1 MKRVRK
7 YKVSGAQRIRLH
19 SVYRMLAIKYLE
31 LGNSKKAK
39 EILGKHLRGIL
50 LTNYKSVEFQILEL
64 LALSETCAWI
74 DRNKRLKAL
83 EVALDLLNRNS
94 KIAPE
99 LQGEVFLELAH
110 CYVQLKDYNK
120 AHVYIKKAEELLPIV
135 YLGCPEERLDILRE
149 IEELYIQIKE

>member
-7 YKVSGAQRIRLH
+7 YKVCDAQRIRLH
-19 SVYRMLAIKYLE
+19 SVYRMLAIKYFE
-31 LGNSKKAK
+31 LGNSNKAK
-39 EILGKHLRGIL
+39 EILDKYLKSIL

-74 DRNKRLKAL
+74 DRNKRLKTL
-83 EVALDLLNRNS
+83 EVAIDLLNRNS
-94 KIAPE
+94 KVAPE

-110 CYVQLKDYNK
+110 CYVQLKEHSK
-120 AHVYIKKAEELLPIV
+120 AHVYVKKAEELLAIV

>member
-7 YKVSGAQRIRLH
+7 YKVSDAQRIRLH
-19 SVYRMLAIKYLE
+19 SVYRMLAIRYLK
-31 LGNSKKAK
+31 LGNSNKAK
-39 EILGKHLRGIL
+39 EILDKHLKSIL
-50 LTNYKSVEFQILEL
+50 LTSYKSVEFQILEL
-64 LALSETCAWI
+64 LALSETCACI
-74 DRNKRLKAL
+74 DSDKRLKVL
-83 EVALDLLNRNS
+83 EVALDLLSRNS

-120 AHVYIKKAEELLPIV
+120 AHVYIKKAEELLPIM

-149 IEELYIQIKE
+149 MEELYIQIKE